1 MSHIYERPKKF
12 LASRTFSGIENSL
25 DEITISLL
33 FGHFSRSNFPA
44 ASSCIILGLTST
56 IHDFISFLF
65 GCWIGI
71 WIAVEMTFW
80 KRHEVLIIVT
90 VLKIS
95 ICLKPILIGCK
106 SHPMRDLGIT
116 LAPHFPVVRLAVVDP
131 IKLATGSIEQ
141 PPPQI
146 SWNRRWSYTLRAPM
160 AFPVESKT
168 GSHRNLDFNWL
179 PVSQSIHALWWE
191 GRL

>member
-1 MSHIYERPKKF
+1 MKSPFPFFLVISADPIFQLQVLALFSVLQAQFMILLVFFLVVESAFESQLKWHFESGMKFWLLWQSWRKSIY
-12 LASRTFSGIENSL
+12 
-25 DEITISLL
+25 
-33 FGHFSRSNFPA
+33 
-44 ASSCIILGLTST
+44 
-56 IHDFISFLF
+56 
-65 GCWIGI
+65 
-71 WIAVEMTFW
+71 
-80 KRHEVLIIVT
+80 
-90 VLKIS
+90 
-95 ICLKPILIGCK
+95 LKPILIGCK

-131 IKLATGSIEQ
+131 MKLATGSIEQ

-168 GSHRNLDFNWL
+168 GSHRNFDFNWL

>member
-1 MSHIYERPKKF
+1 MPHFKWVIWYESYLCWLKKF
-12 LASRTFSGIENSL
+12 LGSRTFSGIENSL
-25 DEITISLL
+25 DESTISLL
-33 FGHFSRSNFPA
+33 FGHFSWSNFPA
-44 ASSCIILGLTST
+44 ASSCIILSLAST
-56 IHDFISFLF
+56 IHDFVSFLF
-65 GCWIGI
+65 GWRIGF

-95 ICLKPILIGCK
+95 ICLKPILIGCH
-106 SHPMRDLGIT
+106 SHPMRDLDIT
-116 LAPHFPVVRLAVVDP
+116 LAPHFPVERLAVVDP

-168 GSHRNLDFNWL
+168 GSHRNFDFNWL
-179 PVSQSIHALWWE
+179 PVSQ
-191 GRL
+191 